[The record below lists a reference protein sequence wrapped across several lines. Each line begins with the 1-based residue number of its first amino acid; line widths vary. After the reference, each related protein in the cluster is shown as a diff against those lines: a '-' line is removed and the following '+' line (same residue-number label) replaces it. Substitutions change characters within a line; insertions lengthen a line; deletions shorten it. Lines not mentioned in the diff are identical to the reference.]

1 MGLQFTGNKYKY
13 IGSQDIVDTDDKY
26 INELERQVE
35 DSIDVWKITNEMIY
49 GGGGYIVEM
58 CRLKQENREL
68 KAEIHL
74 IRKFL
79 EKAKRMTNER
89 FE

>member
-1 MGLQFTGNKYKY
+1 
-13 IGSQDIVDTDDKY
+13 
-26 INELERQVE
+26 
-35 DSIDVWKITNEMIY
+35 MIY